1 MFNVR
6 HPFRSVRARL
16 TFWYALVLA
25 VILLVYAGGVYVFL
39 RQNLYAELD
48 RRLHDDFEAAEEDL
62 ERRSDGAIVRSVRRD
77 SHRHAEDGPGERWL
91 EVWSLAGELLFRE
104 GPEVPAPP
112 APARSHS
119 AFAEASPPSGRGS
132 ADRRAR
138 PPTMAGPERGSA
150 DDGDDAANTRAPTPG
165 EETVRAGA
173 GAIFRVRGGTYP
185 IDGTPVL
192 IRVARSEM
200 ALRHELSEF
209 LLGMG
214 LGLPAAVLLACL
226 GGYFLAGRAL
236 KPVGRMAARARSI
249 TAERLGER
257 LPIENSADELG
268 QLGSVFNGTLARL
281 EGSFEALRRFT
292 SDAAHELRTPLTA
305 LRSVGEV
312 GVRES
317 RTADAYRDVI
327 GSMLEEVDR
336 LGRLVETLLT
346 LSRSDSGRVEIRTE
360 RLELRQFARDAV
372 EYLDVLADEKHQ
384 RIVVEGE
391 PDVYVDADPRLL
403 RQAASNILD
412 NAIRHSPEGAPIRVV
427 VYRRGEGGSAEA
439 VLEVIDQGPGIEAE
453 HQDRIFE
460 RFYRVDQARSREAG
474 GAGLGL
480 SIAQWAVQA
489 NGGSIE
495 LESRVG
501 EGSSFRIRLRLDRQ
515 ESTVP

>member
-1 MFNVR
+1 M
-6 HPFRSVRARL
+6 ARPER
-16 TFWYALVLA
+16 
-25 VILLVYAGGVYVFL
+25 GGT
-39 RQNLYAELD
+39 D
-48 RRLHDDFEAAEEDL
+48 ED
-62 ERRSDGAIVRSVRRD
+62 SD
-77 SHRHAEDGPGERWL
+77 
-91 EVWSLAGELLFRE
+91 
-104 GPEVPAPP
+104 
-112 APARSHS
+112 
-119 AFAEASPPSGRGS
+119 RGS
-132 ADRRAR
+132 RRAR
-138 PPTMAGPERGSA
+138 TAR
-150 DDGDDAANTRAPTPG
+150 

-173 GAIFRVRGGTYP
+173 GAIFRVHSSTYP

-200 ALRHELSEF
+200 VLRHELSEF

-257 LPIENSADELG
+257 LPIENREDELG
-268 QLGSVFNGTLARL
+268 QLGTVFNGTLARL
-281 EGSFEALRRFT
+281 EASFESLRRFT

-312 GVRES
+312 GIRES
-317 RTADAYRDVI
+317 RTADAYREVI

-336 LGRLVETLLT
+336 LARLVDTLLT

-360 RLELRQFARDAV
+360 RLDLRQFARDTV
-372 EYLDVLADEKHQ
+372 EYLDVLADEKNQ
-384 RIVVEGE
+384 RIVIEGE
-391 PDVYVDADPRLL
+391 PDVYADADPRLL
-403 RQAASNILD
+403 RQAVSNILD
-412 NAIRHSPEGAPIRVV
+412 NAIRHSPEGAPIRVA
-427 VYRRGEGGSAEA
+427 VYRSAQEGRGEA

-453 HQDRIFE
+453 HRERIFE

-501 EGSSFRIRLRLDRQ
+501 EGSAFRIRLRLARQ
-515 ESTVP
+515 ESTVL